1 MIRFQIVNYQK
12 FAGGE
17 VLKITVATIQFGVK
31 LGKPEENLEKAINLI
46 LRAKSEYKCDIVL
59 LPEMWT
65 TGYDLDNIAILATH
79 YSNDFL
85 VQLKSVCKE
94 KNINLIAGSI
104 PVIENNRLYNRSIY
118 IDNNG
123 KQVHSYDKV
132 HLFSLMNEEKY
143 FSNGSSAEVFDIM
156 SVKSAIAICYDLRFS
171 GLFSSYVKM
180 GANIIFIP
188 AEWPLPRLNHW
199 RTLLIARAI
208 EFQCFIV
215 AANRTGSDSKNSFFG
230 HSMIIDPWGEIL
242 VEAGTDEEISSAV
255 IDIEKIQTVRKSIT
269 NLSDI
274 REDLY

>member
-1 MIRFQIVNYQK
+1 MINFQAVIYLK

-17 VLKITVATIQFGVK
+17 TLKITAATIQFDMK

-46 LRAKSEYKCDIVL
+46 LRAKSEHKCDIVL

-65 TGYDLDNIAILATH
+65 TGYDLNNISILATR

-85 VQLKSVCKE
+85 IQLKNVCKE
-94 KNINLIAGSI
+94 KSINLVAGSI
-104 PVIENNRLYNRSIY
+104 PVIEDNRLYNRSIC

-123 KQVHSYDKV
+123 KLVHSYDKV

-143 FSNGSSAEVFDIM
+143 FSNGSSVKIFDIM
-156 SVKSAIAICYDLRFS
+156 SIKSAVAICYDLRFS
-171 GLFSSYVKM
+171 GLFSSYAKM
-180 GANIIFIP
+180 GASIIFIP

-215 AANRTGSDSKNSFFG
+215 AANRTGSDSKHSYFG

-242 VEAGTDEEISSAV
+242 AEAGTDEEISSSV